1 MARPTPPTGDSSRY
15 AVRISR
21 DRDLVREAQRLR
33 YRVFAE
39 ELGARLDSADRGID
53 EDGFDRHCEHLV
65 VRDLAS
71 GRAVGTYRI
80 LGPEAARHAGGY
92 YSEREFDLSGL
103 AGLRDRMV
111 ELGRA
116 CVDPECRS
124 GVVMLLMWSALAR
137 HAIDNGFEHV
147 VGCASVALG
156 DGGHRAASVYRRIA
170 QDRMSPE
177 PLRVIPRRPLPL
189 DRMEPA
195 EPAAIP
201 PLLKAYLNLGAWVC
215 GEPAWDPD
223 FNCADLPVL
232 LAIDRLDARFTRHL
246 LRRAA

>member
-1 MARPTPPTGDSSRY
+1 MHPSDPPPGENPRF

-21 DRDLVREAQRLR
+21 DRDLVAEAQRLR

-39 ELGARLDSADRGID
+39 ELGARLASGDRGVD
-53 EDGFDRHCEHLV
+53 EDDFDRHCDHLV

-80 LGPEAARHAGGY
+80 LGPEAARRAGGY
-92 YSEREFDLSGL
+92 YSEQEFDLARL

-116 CVDPECRS
+116 CVDPGCRS

-137 HAIDNGFEHV
+137 YAIDNGCEYV
-147 VGCASVALG
+147 VGCASMPPG
-156 DGGHRAASVYRRIA
+156 DGGHRAASVFRRLA
-170 QDRMSPE
+170 QDRLSPE
-177 PLRVIPRRPLPL
+177 PLRVVPRRPLPL
-189 DRMEPA
+189 DRMEPPD
-195 EPAAIP
+195 PAPVP
-201 PLLKAYLNLGAWVC
+201 PLLRAYLNLGAWVC
-215 GEPAWDPD
+215 GEPAWDPG

-232 LAIDRLDARFTRHL
+232 LAIDRLDARFTRHR